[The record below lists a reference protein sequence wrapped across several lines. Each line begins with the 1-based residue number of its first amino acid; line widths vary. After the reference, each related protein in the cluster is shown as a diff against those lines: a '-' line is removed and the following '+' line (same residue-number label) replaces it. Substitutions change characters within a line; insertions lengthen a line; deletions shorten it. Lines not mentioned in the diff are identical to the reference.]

1 LFLQKQK
8 SLLIILW
15 MATTLFFWGVVYSSD
30 PLWKKVSYGIFFLII
45 NLALF
50 LNDRLSHYKMKEV
63 KPH

>member
-1 LFLQKQK
+1 
-8 SLLIILW
+8 

-45 NLALF
+45 NVALF
-50 LNDRLSHYKMKEV
+50 MNDQLSHYNMKEV